1 MTGRANWRL
10 IVPEQSIDQIIEQ
23 YAPDDSGHSDSS
35 DESSLDGYFENRE
48 ELFEWVIP
56 PDQFVD
62 FWVAAVFLLV
72 GTWQVITMFFL
83 LIG

>member
-1 MTGRANWRL
+1 MA
-10 IVPEQSIDQIIEQ
+10 EQAIEQLIEQ
-23 YAPDDSGHSDSS
+23 YAPDEAEGGGSAEDSS
-35 DESSLDGYFENRE
+35 LESYFDHRE
-48 ELFEWVIP
+48 DVFEWVIP

>member
-1 MTGRANWRL
+1 MA
-10 IVPEQSIDQIIEQ
+10 EQSIEQLIEQ
-23 YAPDDSGHSDSS
+23 YAT
-35 DESSLDGYFENRE
+35 DEQEGGESAADPSLDNYFDHRE
-48 ELFEWVIP
+48 DVFEWIIP

>member
-1 MTGRANWRL
+1 M
-10 IVPEQSIDQIIEQ
+10 VEQSIDQLIEQ
-23 YAPDDSGHSDSS
+23 YAPDEAESGDAPGDSS
-35 DESSLDGYFENRE
+35 LEGYFNHRE

>member
-1 MTGRANWRL
+1 MA
-10 IVPEQSIDQIIEQ
+10 EQAIDQIIEQ
-23 YAPDDSGHSDSS
+23 YATEGSESEESGQEHTLED
-35 DESSLDGYFENRE
+35 YFETRE
-48 ELFEWVIP
+48 DVFEWVIP

-72 GTWQVITMFFL
+72 GTWQIITMFFL

>member
-1 MTGRANWRL
+1 MAGRANRRL
-10 IVPEQSIDQIIEQ
+10 TVAEQSIDQIIEQ
-23 YAPDDSGHSDSS
+23 YAPDDSVTGDSS
-35 DESSLDGYFENRE
+35 GESSLEGYFNNRE

>member
-1 MTGRANWRL
+1 MA
-10 IVPEQSIDQIIEQ
+10 EQSIDQIIEQ
-23 YAPDDSGHSDSS
+23 YAPDESVSGGSSDDSS
-35 DESSLDGYFENRE
+35 LEGYFDNRE

>member
-1 MTGRANWRL
+1 MAGRANWRL
-10 IVPEQSIDQIIEQ
+10 TVAEQTIDQIIEQ
-23 YAPDDSGHSDSS
+23 YAPDDRASGDSS
-35 DESSLDGYFENRE
+35 DESSLEGYFDNRE

-83 LIG
+83 LVG